1 MVKKN
6 QQLLEETSADYER
19 GNIQDFYDVSFDI
32 DEDKKKQQKKPPQI
46 SFYINKAV
54 LPIIADFCSH
64 RGLTLGPYRKVD
76 LARDYPL

>member
-32 DEDKKKQQKKPPQI
+32 DEDKKKQQKKNTSNIFLYKQS
-46 SFYINKAV
+46 SFAHYSR
-54 LPIIADFCSH
+54 L
-64 RGLTLGPYRKVD
+64 L
-76 LARDYPL
+76 